1 MEHKITA
8 LTAQKRNRQRVN
20 VYLDGEFAFGL
31 TRIVAAWL
39 FVGQDISDE
48 KIAELK
54 AEDEREVAYQK
65 ALKLLEYRPR
75 SEREI
80 RQNLQTNRVPE
91 AVQDAVLERL
101 RRAALLD
108 DSRFANAWVQ
118 NRSEMRPRSRRAL
131 SYELRQRGIADEF
144 IQDATRDLNEEELAY
159 QAAVQQARKLRALEW
174 QEFRKKMYGFL
185 ARRGFNYEVSAPAA
199 ARVWAELH
207 ETDPDGEVSDD
218 TA

>member
-39 FVGQDISDE
+39 FVGQEISDE
-48 KIAELK
+48 KIAELQ
-54 AEDEREVAYQK
+54 AEDEREMAYQK

-80 RQNLQTNRVPE
+80 RQNLQTNQVPE

-159 QAAVQQARKLRALEW
+159 QAAVQQARKLRNLEW
-174 QEFRKKMYGFL
+174 QDFRQKMYGFL

-207 ETDPDGEVSDD
+207 ETDPDG
-218 TA
+218 